1 MKTKMKMKGVTLGE
15 RHIRLLQEKADQY
28 NLTFSELLRR
38 LIDKYLE
45 NEYEKDKK
53 NCS

>member
-1 MKTKMKMKGVTLGE
+1 MKTKMKMKAITLGE
-15 RHIRLLQEKADQY
+15 RHILLLQEKANKY

-45 NEYEKDKK
+45 DESKKDKEIGQ
-53 NCS
+53 